1 MEHLYSVTPLLED
14 HFEERVKDIVD
25 QYKRGVTTCPLMMMV
40 LVPEGNPVW
49 NKVDRLSE
57 LYARYRDALAAEGVP
72 AGVLVQATFGHGNSS
87 TAPAPF
93 QKMIGF
99 TDGKEQPV
107 YCPMDD
113 DTLDYLSYAMK
124 RIAMEHPKAIMLDDD
139 VRLLMRPFDG
149 CVCPLHMKEFNRM
162 TGKSMTREELHSYV
176 MAHPD
181 DDPLTLKYVELQRQT
196 LVKAVTRFREA
207 IDSVDPTIQGIN
219 CTSGDECDAVI
230 YTNPIF
236 AGKGNP
242 TIVRSPNGT
251 YAPLTTKGFSDTMR
265 RAAVCGSKLRN
276 HGIDIVLAETDTIQF
291 NRYSKNAR
299 YLHSHMTASILEG
312 LRGTKHWITRTR
324 GYEMKSGKAFR
335 DILAKHR
342 PFYDELAS
350 ITEGIR
356 FVGANSAF
364 IEQVNHPFHVEKP
377 AHKWRY
383 HPNKWAENVFE
394 RMGIPF
400 YYSDR
405 CEKISFLEDRIVRD
419 MSDEQIENVFRG
431 SVVCSIDAARDVIS
445 RGYGHL
451 LGVDIEEPDERMR
464 NGETFDGTP
473 YTVCG
478 MQVGS
483 KKIVP
488 RSEKVEIL
496 SNIFGR
502 VDGGIRIISP
512 AVTLLEREGGV
523 FSVVYSGTPDTNYTY
538 TEAFSMLNE
547 TRKKQLL
554 SLIKRAGDLP
564 IYADTDNEICLRA
577 GYVKT
582 GELLA
587 ALFIIGHDPEETVR
601 LYLENEPSE
610 IKKLLP
616 SGSYE
621 SISFTSLGDS
631 IYELEVTLEPM
642 YPLVLLIK

>member
-1 MEHLYSVTPLLED
+1 MNRD
-14 HFEERVKDIVD
+14 
-25 QYKRGVTTCPLMMMV
+25 
-40 LVPEGNPVW
+40 
-49 NKVDRLSE
+49 E
-57 LYARYRDALAAEGVP
+57 LYEY
-72 AGVLVQATFGHGNSS
+72 
-87 TAPAPF
+87 
-93 QKMIGF
+93 I
-99 TDGKEQPV
+99 
-107 YCPMDD
+107 
-113 DTLDYLSYAMK
+113 
-124 RIAMEHPKAIMLDDD
+124 
-139 VRLLMRPFDG
+139 
-149 CVCPLHMKEFNRM
+149 
-162 TGKSMTREELHSYV
+162 

-181 DDPLTLKYVELQRQT
+181 DDPLTLSYVDLQRQT

-207 IDSVDPTIQGIN
+207 IDSVDPKIQGIN

-230 YTNPIF
+230 YTNPVF

-242 TIVRSPNGT
+242 TIVRCPNGT

-265 RAAVCGSKLRN
+265 RAAVCSAKLKS
-276 HGIDIVLAETDTIQF
+276 HGIDIVLAETDTVQF

-324 GYEMKSGKAFR
+324 GFEPKSGIAFR
-335 DILAKHR
+335 NILAEHAR
-342 PFYDELAS
+342 FYDELVKL
-350 ITEGIR
+350 TDGIR

-364 IEQVNHPFHVEKP
+364 IEQTNHVFHAEKP
-377 AHKWRY
+377 THKWRY
-383 HPNKWAENVFE
+383 HANKWAENVFE

-400 YYSDR
+400 YYSDKR
-405 CEKISFLEDRIVRD
+405 EKISFLEDRIVRD
-419 MSDEQIENVFRG
+419 MSDEQIENVFGG

-488 RSEKVEIL
+488 LSDKVEVL

-502 VDGGIRIISP
+502 VDGGIRIVSP
-512 AVTLLEREGGV
+512 AVTLYQREGGV

-564 IYADTDNEICLRA
+564 VYVESDNEICLRA
-577 GYVKT
+577 GYT
-582 GELLA
+582 RSGELLC
-587 ALFIIGHDPEETVR
+587 ALFIIGHDPEERVN
-601 LYLENEPSE
+601 LYLEKAPTE
-610 IKKLLP
+610 IKRLLP
-616 SGSYE
+616 DGSYE
-621 SISFTSLGDS
+621 DVSFVSSDGSL
-631 IYELEVTLEPM
+631 YELSVKCEPM
-642 YPLVLLIK
+642 YPLILLIK

>member
-14 HFEERVKDIVD
+14 HFDERVKDIVD

-49 NKVDRLSE
+49 NKVDRLCE

-93 QKMIGF
+93 QRMIGF
-99 TDGKEQPV
+99 ADGKEQPV

-113 DTLDYLSYAMK
+113 DTLDHLSYAMK

-162 TGKSMTREELHSYV
+162 TEKSMTREELRSYV

-431 SVVCSIDAARDVIS
+431 SVVCSIDAALDVIA

-488 RSEKVEIL
+488 RSENVEIL

-512 AVTLLEREGGV
+512 AVTLYEREGGV

-601 LYLENEPSE
+601 LYLEKEPSE

-621 SISFTSLGDS
+621 SISFEHLGDS